1 MIATPIHMH
10 LTVHRLVTLGL
21 SAALLAVS
29 TTGLAQ
35 APAPAASPN
44 AGTAPAAGE
53 PLVTKRV
60 ASLRDEP
67 NDNARSLRA
76 LPVQSQLMRLGD
88 KQGPWMKVRT
98 DDGAQGWVHMFDVTL
113 AATASSTGSAG
124 AGVLRSV
131 TSFFNR
137 GSAVPRNSNVA
148 TSTVG
153 IRGLNAQ
160 DIANATPNP
169 QALQQAESFRL
180 DAAQAGQ
187 FASVARLSRQSVAA
201 LPQVA
206 APSIQTAPSESSQ

>member
-1 MIATPIHMH
+1 MIAILIKTNRSA
-10 LTVHRLVTLGL
+10 HRLAMLTLAAWTAL
-21 SAALLAVS
+21 VSANVSAQAQMPAPNTSAA
-29 TTGLAQ
+29 
-35 APAPAASPN
+35 PA
-44 AGTAPAAGE
+44 TGE

-60 ASLRDEP
+60 AALRDEP

-76 LPVQSQLMRLGD
+76 LPLQSQLIRLGD

-98 DDGAQGWVHMFDVTL
+98 DDGTLGWVHMFDVTL
-113 AATASSTGSAG
+113 ATTASSTGSAG